1 MEGGLRREDGAM
13 RKRRDNT
20 DDQSMTQS
28 GHERNQHGDPGR
40 RGLPT
45 FRDKYAPVKIKT
57 EQHANTILRDIR
69 DGDVGFDTESTDRR
83 PTREERSIVA
93 GFGKGTAARRAALLG
108 WQIVELSLFQIF
120 PVAWDH
126 IGLRLLQI
134 ARGNDM
140 WVLDMWKIRGED
152 SFEVKT
158 KHTKNGEAFPAE
170 LRRILLSPDIR
181 KIGVGLSN
189 DILVIWDDLRIDM
202 RNLTDAGLMAKLVLA
217 EKYSKTAY
225 GNLSLKSSVEDV
237 LGYELS
243 KELSNSDWS
252 AKDLTDDQIK
262 YAGIDAIAALRLY
275 EVLKPQLE
283 RKSKAIEQH
292 IPDAWYRFNSKSG
305 EPIRLKQAPDGGDIP
320 WRVSTYVDTESR
332 DVLRKVFLLEDAEQ
346 ADRAP
351 AKRTSRKDIQMRLTT
366 HSVQDALDLRG
377 GDAARYL
384 RHSLSHE
391 QEARG

>member
-158 KHTKNGEAFPAE
+158 KRTKNGEAFPAE

-262 YAGIDAIAALRLY
+262 YAGIDAIAAL
-275 EVLKPQLE
+275 
-283 RKSKAIEQH
+283 
-292 IPDAWYRFNSKSG
+292 DC
-305 EPIRLKQAPDGGDIP
+305 
-320 WRVSTYVDTESR
+320 TYVDTESR

-351 AKRTSRKDIQMRLTT
+351 AKRTSRKDVQMRLTT